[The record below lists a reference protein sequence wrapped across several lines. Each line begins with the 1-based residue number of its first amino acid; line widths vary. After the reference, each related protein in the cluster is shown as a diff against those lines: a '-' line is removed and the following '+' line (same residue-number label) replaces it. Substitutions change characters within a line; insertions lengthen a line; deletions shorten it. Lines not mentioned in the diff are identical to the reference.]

1 MALWRHFTGAMRV
14 GSERVKMVKAR
25 KAAARDSTKTKT
37 AATKANTTT
46 KHAKKKRGREEQEG
60 ASAGGENQDSTN
72 TSAKHRRTSSSSSS
86 SVTPV
91 VVAANTP
98 SLVSPSAFASP
109 DPTAAWEHSSSQRK
123 KRMDFLLPSTKVSAY
138 WEQSNAWY
146 PAIIDKNV
154 PNGIVVK
161 WLSDGTTTVVPKAF
175 VRQIDEEEEEEEDEE
190 EENEE
195 EKNEEE
201 EDEEEEEEDDQSQ
214 DLLNGVANEIH
225 VFYIMYM

>member
-1 MALWRHFTGAMRV
+1 M
-14 GSERVKMVKAR
+14 GSERVKKAKAR

-72 TSAKHRRTSSSSSS
+72 TSAKHRRTSSSSSSS

-175 VRQIDEEEEEEEDEE
+175 VRQIDKEEEEAEEEEAEEEEAEEEEEEEEE
-190 EENEE
+190 EEA
-195 EKNEEE
+195 EEE
-201 EDEEEEEEDDQSQ
+201 EY
-214 DLLNGVANEIH
+214 GVPYLKGWFRIS
-225 VFYIMYM
+225 VFSDYDTWL